1 MAKRTLIPAVACSLA
16 ALWMVFWTVPGQALE
31 VERMHEDN
39 VHVRTWNR
47 FADDLLALHQR
58 RMARREVRTEERI
71 GGYADIPDFYREV
84 SYFDA
89 DTGRLL
95 SRIRWEREHPDTV
108 HVIELYIRDAQGRV
122 IRDYTAAFLPY
133 YRNAPSQTLI
143 SLHRY
148 HGDLHAFRTF
158 DASGARIFERCQ
170 GNWQERDIDV
180 MLDEDEIY
188 DQEGEPGSV
197 MESPVYKACFG
208 DLQTTAEGYLKPH

>member
-1 MAKRTLIPAVACSLA
+1 MFVRVFSLA
-16 ALWMVFWTVPGQALE
+16 AALCIGWWSVPAGA
-31 VERMHEDN
+31 VEATPMHEDS

-58 RMARREVRTEERI
+58 RLARREVRTEEHI
-71 GGYADIPDFYREV
+71 GGYADISRFYREV
-84 SYFDA
+84 SYYDA
-89 DTGRLL
+89 DSGRLL
-95 SRIRWEREHPDTV
+95 SRIRWEREHPDRV
-108 HVIELYIRDAQGRV
+108 HVIEVFVRDEQGRV
-122 IRDYTAAFLPY
+122 VRDYTAAYLPY

-170 GNWQERDIDV
+170 GTWQGRELDF
-180 MLDEDEIY
+180 MLDEDAIY
-188 DQEGEPGSV
+188 EQEGEPDSV
-197 MESPVYKACFG
+197 MESPQYKACFG